1 MEQLIEFDKEL
12 FLLLNN
18 LGNPVWDDF
27 WNILTN
33 KWSSIPLYAVLI
45 YLLYKSLG
53 LKGAIISI
61 ILVAGMITIT
71 DQLANVFKDAFQRP
85 RPCRQEGVMEFA
97 RFIAERCGRYG
108 YFSAHAASSAALA
121 IYMGLIVKPFYSK
134 IFPILIIWA
143 VLVAYSRIYVGVHYP
158 GDILTGMLLGVIV
171 GWIFYKIQ
179 QSLLRKYNNAGT
191 HQE

>member
-121 IYMGLIVKPFYSK
+121 LYMGLILKPFYSK

-143 VLVAYSRIYVGVHYP
+143 AMVAYSRIYVGVHYP

>member
-121 IYMGLIVKPFYSK
+121 IYMGLMLKPFYSK

-143 VLVAYSRIYVGVHYP
+143 AMVAYSRIYVGVHYP

-171 GWIFYKIQ
+171 GWIFYKLQ
-179 QSLLRKYNNAGT
+179 QSLLRKYNNTGT

>member
-121 IYMGLIVKPFYSK
+121 IYMGLMLKPFYSK
-134 IFPILIIWA
+134 IFPVLIIWA
-143 VLVAYSRIYVGVHYP
+143 AMVAYSRIYVGVHYP

-171 GWIFYKIQ
+171 GWIFYKLQ

>member
-121 IYMGLIVKPFYSK
+121 IYMGLMLKPFYSK

-143 VLVAYSRIYVGVHYP
+143 AMVAYSRIYVGVHYP

>member
-121 IYMGLIVKPFYSK
+121 IYMGLMLKPFYSK

-143 VLVAYSRIYVGVHYP
+143 AMVAYSRIYVGVHYP

-171 GWIFYKIQ
+171 GWIFYKLQ
-179 QSLLRKYNNAGT
+179 QSLLWKYNNAGT

>member
-121 IYMGLIVKPFYSK
+121 IYMGLMLKPFYSK

>member
-97 RFIAERCGRYG
+97 RIIAERCGRYG

-121 IYMGLIVKPFYSK
+121 LYMGLILKPFYSK

-143 VLVAYSRIYVGVHYP
+143 AMVAYSRIYVGVHYP

-191 HQE
+191 

>member
-45 YLLYKSLG
+45 YLLYKNLG

-121 IYMGLIVKPFYSK
+121 IYMGLMLKPFYSK

-143 VLVAYSRIYVGVHYP
+143 AMVAYSRIYVGVHYP